1 MTFRAT
7 IAAAAILVTG
17 LSTVTALLSGTGSET
32 GADAGEYVIMQF
44 TGEVSASTAS
54 PVIYAAD

>member
-17 LSTVTALLSGTGSET
+17 LSTVTALLSDAGSET
-32 GADAGEYVIMQF
+32 GTDAGEYVIMQF
-44 TGEVSASTAS
+44 AGDASAFSA
-54 PVIYAAD
+54 VRDNYAVD

>member
-32 GADAGEYVIMQF
+32 GKDAGEYVIMQF
-44 TGEVSASTAS
+44 TGEASASPAT